1 MSKVRV
7 CLISIIAGLF
17 LLVAAG
23 WSRGGP
29 IPAKT
34 TWEYRVIEFNG
45 SSTTPAKDAETVLNQ
60 AGSEG
65 WELASA
71 EASERSPTFTYFY
84 LKRAR

>member
-34 TWEYRVIEFNG
+34 TWEYRVIEFNS
-45 SSTTPAKDAETVLNQ
+45 SSTTPAKDAETMLNQ
-60 AGSEG
+60 AGAEG
-65 WELASA
+65 WELTST
-71 EASERSPTFTYFY
+71 EAGAATPKFTYFY
-84 LKRAR
+84 LKRSR